1 MLLKGDQVYM
11 KQVLKSRA
19 EEVEEDIRNQVE
31 EIIIGV
37 ECPKDFECYYSG
49 FNSLCN
55 AKDIGIESFVECLEK
70 KKECKFSFRFALIYL
85 CRCPLRVYISKKF
98 KK

>member
-1 MLLKGDQVYM
+1 M
-11 KQVLKSRA
+11 KQAIKKSL
-19 EEVEEDIRNQVE
+19 EGIDEDVRNDIE
-31 EIIIGV
+31 ALITDT
-37 ECPKDFECYYSG
+37 ECPKDFVCYNSG

-70 KKECKFSFRFALIYL
+70 KKGCKFSFRFALIYL
-85 CRCPLRVYISKKF
+85 CKCPIRVYIAKKL